1 MTLNNKL
8 GNQIISINIEVILR
22 WYNSKQVSIQIHYKT
37 KTKAFKCHKIKI
49 KMLKFH
55 SSPNK
60 CPLISNQLINIQSKI
75 QITFLS
81 FMDQD
86 LVKTNFKLKIILLK
100 FKELEIILVRTLLE
114 KHNSLLIW
122 IKITNIEIFK
132 IKNLFKIKVDNWT
145 INNLEATMM
154 NVCIKPDFR
163 MTNMSI
169 KQTMF
174 WWQLMDTR
182 KQLHS

>member
-1 MTLNNKL
+1 
-8 GNQIISINIEVILR
+8 
-22 WYNSKQVSIQIHYKT
+22 
-37 KTKAFKCHKIKI
+37 
-49 KMLKFH
+49 MLKFH

-114 KHNSLLIW
+114 KHNSL
-122 IKITNIEIFK
+122 
-132 IKNLFKIKVDNWT
+132 
-145 INNLEATMM
+145 
-154 NVCIKPDFR
+154 
-163 MTNMSI
+163 
-169 KQTMF
+169 
-174 WWQLMDTR
+174 
-182 KQLHS
+182 